1 MTTNAFTQFQNL
13 HASTS
18 SFLLPNVWDAAS
30 AALCQREGAKAL
42 ATSSAALAWSL
53 GYQDGGALPR
63 HELLSAIGRIMRVI
77 DIPLSV
83 DIEDGYSTSAAEVAH
98 LVCELAQSGVVGINI
113 EDGAQTSTLLSK
125 KITTIRQHLGATDLF
140 INARTDVFLRQL
152 AHGAAAV
159 DMSIERLRQYHQA
172 GANSGFV
179 PGLICLEDVEKMACS
194 ISMPLNIMV
203 LPNMPSI
210 SDFTSAG
217 VRRISVGPAFFQS
230 AYEHTRLLAGQ
241 FLHHQNV
248 ANLFASHISFD
259 EMNGM
264 FPCKS
269 HDNISE
275 D

>member
-1 MTTNAFTQFQNL
+1 MTISAFTLFQDL

-63 HELLSAIGRIMRVI
+63 HELLSAVSRIMRVI

-113 EDGAQTSTLLSK
+113 EDGAHAPALLSE
-125 KITTIRQHLGATDLF
+125 KITAIRQRLDGKDVF
-140 INARTDVFLRQL
+140 INARTDVYLRQL
-152 AHGAAAV
+152 AQEDAAV
-159 DMSIERLRQYHQA
+159 DMTIERLQQYHRA

-179 PGLICLEDVEKMACS
+179 PGLMQLDEVKKVACA
-194 ISMPLNIMV
+194 ITMPLNIMV
-203 LPNMPSI
+203 LPTMPSLT
-210 SDFTSAG
+210 DLTCAG
-217 VRRISVGPAFFQS
+217 VRRFSVGPALFQNV
-230 AYEHTRLLAGQ
+230 YEHARLLARQ
-241 FLHHQNV
+241 FLSHHDV
-248 ANLFASHISFD
+248 ASLFDSHISFH

-264 FPCKS
+264 FPS
-269 HDNISE
+269 VAQRQ
-275 D
+275 